1 LIEEHVNAVLN
12 PIKSAK
18 QQDPS
23 WLRPFTDLGDDPTI
37 QKLRDEV
44 NTEVRLTM
52 VQQFGRRSGGSKE
65 STILSSSTTA
75 AIQVPARSTACSAIH
90 WRAVSNSIPIST
102 GKCCV
107 SGCFGLLWVPRP

>member
-52 VQQFGRRSGGSKE
+52 VQQFGRRSGDSNQQALKRLEGINDFIFKHYGGDTSAGE
-65 STILSSSTTA
+65 VDGLFGDTL
-75 AIQVPARSTACSAIH
+75 ARCQQFHSDLY
-90 WRAVSNSIPIST
+90 RQM
-102 GKCCV
+102 
-107 SGCFGLLWVPRP
+107 LRL